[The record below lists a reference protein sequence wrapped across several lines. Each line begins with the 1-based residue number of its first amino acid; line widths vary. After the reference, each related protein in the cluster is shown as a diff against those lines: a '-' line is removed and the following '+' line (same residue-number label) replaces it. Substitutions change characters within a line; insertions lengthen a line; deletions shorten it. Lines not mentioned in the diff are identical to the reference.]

1 MHYIVMSRSDY
12 AHPDNAIL
20 MHEHEHIRRHH
31 SWDVVL
37 VSILSALQWF
47 NPAMWMLRSDLQ
59 TVHEYEADAAVLSGG
74 VDARQYQL
82 MLVRKAMA
90 AAGYSVVNSINHST
104 LKQRITMMNTHK
116 SKKHVCLRAFYVIPI
131 VAASLVASARTVT
144 DYKIVESASQTAPKA
159 AATVQQLI
167 AESEP
172 TISANTKSED
182 KKVVNLKPDDK
193 SKSNNP
199 LIIID
204 GKQCTY
210 NALEELSPND
220 IQNITVLK
228 DPDAIKKY
236 GEKGKNGV
244 IVINIKNVNGPVKA
258 TAKANDKVF
267 AAAEKMPVFP
277 GGPSELKRYISS
289 NLQYP
294 DVARRWKTQG
304 RILVSFIV
312 SADGSVSDPQIVANY
327 TSGEAV
333 SNAYAAEDGGKA
345 DWAKEELRRKGVQEA
360 QAALAQEAIRVVGAM
375 PKWEPA
381 TQDGKPVSVKYNI
394 PVTFRIQ

>member
-1 MHYIVMSRSDY
+1 M
-12 AHPDNAIL
+12 
-20 MHEHEHIRRHH
+20 
-31 SWDVVL
+31 
-37 VSILSALQWF
+37 
-47 NPAMWMLRSDLQ
+47 
-59 TVHEYEADAAVLSGG
+59 
-74 VDARQYQL
+74 
-82 MLVRKAMA
+82 
-90 AAGYSVVNSINHST
+90 
-104 LKQRITMMNTHK
+104 
-116 SKKHVCLRAFYVIPI
+116 
-131 VAASLVASARTVT
+131 
-144 DYKIVESASQTAPKA
+144 
-159 AATVQQLI
+159 
-167 AESEP
+167 
-172 TISANTKSED
+172 
-182 KKVVNLKPDDK
+182 
-193 SKSNNP
+193 
-199 LIIID
+199 
-204 GKQCTY
+204 
-210 NALEELSPND
+210 
-220 IQNITVLK
+220 
-228 DPDAIKKY
+228 
-236 GEKGKNGV
+236 
-244 IVINIKNVNGPVKA
+244 KA